1 MMRNSL
7 MLQFLEVAEIGSQ
20 SEKQYKHLEQTLRKV
35 HEELL
40 AMQDVHDV
48 DDLGSPYN
56 TTLNSQVL
64 SNLPITL
71 RDPPHVPLKGRPKVL
86 RQKHPKEKQLMKKR
100 KCSICK
106 EPGHVRTNC
115 PTHKHFG

>member
-1 MMRNSL
+1 
-7 MLQFLEVAEIGSQ
+7 
-20 SEKQYKHLEQTLRKV
+20 
-35 HEELL
+35 
-40 AMQDVHDV
+40 MQDVHDV

-71 RDPPHVPLKGRPKVL
+71 RDPPHVPLKGRPKAL
-86 RQKHPKEKQLMKKR
+86 RKKHPKEKQLMKRR

-115 PTHKHFG
+115 PTHKHSG

>member
-7 MLQFLEVAEIGSQ
+7 MLQILEVAEAGSK
-20 SEKQYKHLEQTLRKV
+20 SEKKYKHLGQTLRKV

-40 AMQDVHDV
+40 AMQDVYDV
-48 DDLGSPYN
+48 DDLGSPN
-56 TTLNSQVL
+56 STILNNQVL
-64 SNLPITL
+64 SSLPITL
-71 RDPPHVPLKGRPKVL
+71 RDYPHVSSKGRLKAL
-86 RQKHPKEKQLMKKR
+86 RQKHPKEKQLTKKR

-106 EPGHVRTNC
+106 EMGHVRTNC